1 MIERAPALQPMA
13 SPGRVARKSALLL
26 MPFYPKSRHGSLG
39 KHVLTPALTL
49 SAVAASTPA
58 DWQIRIWDE
67 NLHRGLPPHE
77 PVPEIVGITVHLTFA
92 RRAYELAA
100 YFRARGARVVLGGL
114 HVQSCPEEAA
124 NHADVLSLGNGVET
138 WPRIVRD
145 AESGCLAPVYH
156 GQYETPFSLEPR
168 PRRELVDRASF
179 LTTASLI
186 ATRGCANRCRFC
198 YLSTSSVRMRYEAR
212 NPGDVAREL
221 AAIDEPYA
229 VFVDNNLGSDREYLR
244 SLCLAL
250 KPVGKIWSAAVTPD
264 VADDPVLVR
273 TMSAAGC
280 MGVFLG
286 LESVNPASLA
296 EAGKKN
302 ASCERYGAQVS
313 VFRDHHI
320 QVNASFVFGFD
331 HDDSGTFEKTAAW
344 IERHR
349 LACATF
355 HVLTPYPGT
364 PLFRQLER
372 EGRILT
378 RDWSRYDTSHA
389 VFVPRLMSAEELEE
403 GYAWCYRTLFSVGS
417 IWRRRPRDPAS
428 LPAYLGGSLLYKKMN
443 WLWPRLTQARATHSV
458 WRPLITLA
466 CRRHR
471 ARVATAAQ
479 GASQG
484 SAESRLVRT

>member
-1 MIERAPALQPMA
+1 
-13 SPGRVARKSALLL
+13 
-26 MPFYPKSRHGSLG
+26 MPFYDKSGHGSLG

-67 NLHRGLPPHE
+67 NLRQGPPPHD

-100 YFRARGARVVLGGL
+100 YYRARGARVVLGGL
-114 HVQSCPEEAA
+114 HVQTCPEEAA
-124 NHADVLSLGNGVET
+124 SHADVISLGNGVET
-138 WPRIVRD
+138 WPRIIRD
-145 AESGCLAPVYH
+145 AEAGRLARVYQ
-156 GQYETPFSLEPR
+156 GNYETPFDLEPR
-168 PRRELVDRASF
+168 PRRDLVDRASY

-186 ATRGCANRCRFC
+186 ATRGCANRCSFC
-198 YLSTSSVRMRYEAR
+198 YLSTSSVRRRYEAR

-264 VADDPVLVR
+264 VADDPALVR
-273 TMSAAGC
+273 AMSAAGC

-296 EAGKKN
+296 EAGKRYA
-302 ASCERYGAQVS
+302 ASERYGAQVS
-313 VFRDHHI
+313 VFRDHDI
-320 QVNASFVFGFD
+320 QVNASFVFGFE
-331 HDDSGTFEKTAAW
+331 HDDPGTFGKTAAW

-355 HVLTPYPGT
+355 HILTPYPGT
-364 PLFRQLER
+364 PLFRRLER
-372 EGRILT
+372 EQRILT
-378 RDWSRYDTSHA
+378 REWSKYDTCHA
-389 VFVPRLMSAEELEE
+389 VFAPRLMSAGKLEE
-403 GYAWCYRTLFSVGS
+403 GYAWSYRTLFSVGS
-417 IWRRRPRDPAS
+417 IWRRRPCEAAF

-443 WLWPRLTQARATHSV
+443 WLWPRLIQARATHAV

-466 CRRHR
+466 CRRHHAGVR
-471 ARVATAAQ
+471 KLRSGEGGEMGCASLIGQRPPGPSLGWRWMNPARVRVHQ
-479 GASQG
+479 
-484 SAESRLVRT
+484 R